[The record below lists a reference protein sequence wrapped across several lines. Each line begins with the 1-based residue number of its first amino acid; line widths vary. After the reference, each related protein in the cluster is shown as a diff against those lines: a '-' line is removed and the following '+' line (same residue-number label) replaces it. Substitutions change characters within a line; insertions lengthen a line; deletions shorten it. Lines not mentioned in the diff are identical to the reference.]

1 MRNILFLPLVILP
14 LFCSCESMRGTRYR
28 NLPSNP
34 FYDIKRIAVMPVQ
47 NNSDQQIDT
56 RVFTELLAAEI
67 LKFPGFD
74 VVTPGSYPNESGTI
88 HTVAD
93 LTQFGAGIDA
103 DAIMVVT
110 INSFD
115 SYPPP
120 RMAVRTEVF
129 RLKGAFRR
137 SKVEIDKL
145 TSAQSWKEAGRPDE
159 FAKYAV
165 GIYELSLDSRFELV
179 KKEVEEYSYA
189 NSGKNSA
196 FIDVSREY
204 LYIKE
209 NFWKFVCSQI
219 VMKLVQE
226 GNRIPPDEYPKGN

>member
-1 MRNILFLPLVILP
+1 
-14 LFCSCESMRGTRYR
+14 
-28 NLPSNP
+28 
-34 FYDIKRIAVMPVQ
+34 MPVQ
-47 NNSDQQIDT
+47 NNSDQKIDSKL
-56 RVFTELLAAEI
+56 FTELLAAEI

-74 VVTPGSYPNESGTI
+74 VITPGAYPNEAGTI

-103 DAIMVVT
+103 DAIMLVT

-129 RLKGAFRR
+129 RLKGTFRR
-137 SKVEIDKL
+137 SKVEIDEL
-145 TSAQSWKEAGRPDE
+145 TSAPSWKGAGRPDE

-165 GIYELSLDSRFELV
+165 GTYELSLDSRWELV
-179 KKEVEEYSYA
+179 KKEAEEYAYA
-189 NSGKNSA
+189 NGGKKYA

-204 LYIKE
+204 LYIRE

-226 GNRIPPDEYPKGN
+226 GNRIPPDAYPKGN